1 MGKLFKK
8 MTPAAKVA
16 LIITTVLAFG
26 LLIFGALTPPPGE
39 IHPSILKAVGE
50 MFGFAALWIVA
61 HALFEENT
69 DVHIKHGNTSID
81 ITNDNDDDEN
91 AEK

>member
-16 LIITTVLAFG
+16 LIITTAFAFG

-61 HALFEENT
+61 HALFEDKT
-69 DVHIKHGNTSID
+69 DVHIKHGDTTVDINT
-81 ITNDNDDDEN
+81 DE
-91 AEK
+91 EEEQ

>member
-1 MGKLFKK
+1 MGKLLKK

-61 HALFEENT
+61 HALFEEKT
-69 DVHIKHGNTSID
+69 DVHIKHGETEVNINT
-81 ITNDNDDDEN
+81 DED
-91 AEK
+91 EDQ